1 MKKRFLSTLM
11 AVMMLLSLL
20 PTAVF
25 ANAADE
31 PTETWADAVKNLKAA
46 PEGYSQEGTTIDIS
60 SALGLAWFAYQINS
74 WESQAEGEK
83 VDFKNYTINIKK
95 DIDLSEKLWVPVD
108 PMTVIANKEVTGY
121 TSDRAGCYNNKL
133 LDGATIDGQGNTIS
147 GMTIRTAIRGPMAGH
162 EGEHGDGQS
171 CYYYS
176 AFIGRSNADLTI
188 KNITF
193 TGATVNAHNEPYVE
207 NQGSSTL
214 AVVLGMNTGNLTC
227 EDVHVTD
234 SIVTGYTKLGGITGN
249 DSGTLSLT
257 DCSVTGCTFELESFF
272 VNGDEAFGAMAS
284 AISGYKTGVLNEG
297 NVELFGN
304 SFLLPESYKK
314 WSFTNEAGQTEYAY
328 PVESGNYVLRY
339 YTDSVYWAGNDS
351 ETTTYEGKTYAISGC
366 DVGRVT
372 VSSKPGTQ
380 YYDLAAAVAAAQ
392 NGDTVS
398 LIGNVEFSDTI
409 SIDADKAIT
418 LNLNGHNAEYTGKGM
433 YAVRLSGG
441 IDLTI
446 TGEGTISSNNRVI
459 LVGDSAYNGSSTGT
473 PASLTLEGGC
483 TISTDYVQDDDDEW
497 YQCAI
502 TVNAN
507 NTSGNDVIPCVV
519 TINDATVT
527 GAVYLFGRGA
537 ELNVNEGARL
547 TSTSSYAIGGNG
559 SGTHGGTEINI
570 AGGTITQS
578 TTETVK
584 SGTAIYHPQDGTL
597 NISGNPTITGYTGI
611 QLSRAHAARRRRRSR
626 SCRPPSQSLQDC

>member
-1 MKKRFLSTLM
+1 M
-11 AVMMLLSLL
+11 
-20 PTAVF
+20 
-25 ANAADE
+25 
-31 PTETWADAVKNLKAA
+31 
-46 PEGYSQEGTTIDIS
+46 
-60 SALGLAWFAYQINS
+60 
-74 WESQAEGEK
+74 
-83 VDFKNYTINIKK
+83 
-95 DIDLSEKLWVPVD
+95 
-108 PMTVIANKEVTGY
+108 
-121 TSDRAGCYNNKL
+121 
-133 LDGATIDGQGNTIS
+133 
-147 GMTIRTAIRGPMAGH
+147 
-162 EGEHGDGQS
+162 
-171 CYYYS
+171 
-176 AFIGRSNADLTI
+176 
-188 KNITF
+188 
-193 TGATVNAHNEPYVE
+193 
-207 NQGSSTL
+207 
-214 AVVLGMNTGNLTC
+214 
-227 EDVHVTD
+227 
-234 SIVTGYTKLGGITGN
+234 
-249 DSGTLSLT
+249 
-257 DCSVTGCTFELESFF
+257 
-272 VNGDEAFGAMAS
+272 
-284 AISGYKTGVLNEG
+284 LNEG

-537 ELNVNEGARL
+537 ELNVNEATRL
-547 TSTSSYAIGGNG
+547 SS
-559 SGTHGGTEINI
+559 
-570 AGGTITQS
+570 
-578 TTETVK
+578 
-584 SGTAIYHPQDGTL
+584 
-597 NISGNPTITGYTGI
+597 
-611 QLSRAHAARRRRRSR
+611 
-626 SCRPPSQSLQDC
+626 